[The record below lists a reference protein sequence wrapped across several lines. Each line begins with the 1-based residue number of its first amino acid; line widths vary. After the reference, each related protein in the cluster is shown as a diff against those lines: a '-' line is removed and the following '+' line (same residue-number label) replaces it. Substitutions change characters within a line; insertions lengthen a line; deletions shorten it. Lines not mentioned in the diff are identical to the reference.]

1 MRNYTNTRATV
12 FVGDRFTNRYGCE
25 AEVIKYES
33 AKKVTIRFLDD
44 FGYELTTA
52 VSTLRNINFKN
63 PYHPTVCGVGY
74 LGHGKHLAKVKGKD
88 TAVYQRW
95 TGMIARCYASRPGYY
110 ETYIGCTMVPE
121 WLNFQTFAEWHSKQ
135 PFLDGMQIDKDILL
149 KNNRTYSPENCRL
162 VPTEI
167 NKAMTGGK
175 KNRDSD
181 LPTGVGICG
190 KKFSANITTS
200 GKHRYLGLY
209 STPEEA
215 FSVYKLEK
223 ELHIRQLAEKYKGA
237 LVPEI
242 YEAMMNWEVL
252 ITD

>member
-63 PYHPTVCGVGY
+63 PYYASVHGVGY
-74 LGHGKHLAKVKGKD
+74 LGKGAHRAKLKGKD
-88 TAVYQRW
+88 TTVYQRW
-95 TGMIARCYASRPGYY
+95 AGMIARCYASGPGYY
-110 ETYIGCTMVPE
+110 ETYIGCTVVPE
-121 WLNFQTFAEWHSKQ
+121 WHNFQNFAEWHSKQ
-135 PFLDGMQIDKDILL
+135 PFIEGMQIDKDILK
-149 KNNRTYSPENCRL
+149 KNNRTYSLENCRL

-175 KNRDSD
+175 KNKESG
-181 LPTGVGICG
+181 LPTGVVHRQGR
-190 KKFSANITTS
+190 FMANITTS
-200 GKHRYLGLY
+200 GKHRYLGTFD
-209 STPEEA
+209 TPEEA
-215 FSVYKLEK
+215 FAVYKFEK
-223 ELHIRQLAEKYKGA
+223 ELHIRELAEKYKDV

-242 YEAMMNWEVL
+242 YQAMLVWEVL

>member
-44 FGYELTTA
+44 FGYELTTDA
-52 VSTLRNINFKN
+52 DSLKKIGFKN

-74 LGHGKHLAKVKGKD
+74 LGHGKHPAKVKGKD
-88 TAVYQRW
+88 TTAYQRW
-95 TGMIARCYASRPGYY
+95 NSMLSRCYENGPGRY
-110 ETYIGCTMVPE
+110 EPYIGCSVCPE
-121 WLNFQTFAEWHSKQ
+121 WLNFQNFAEWHSKQ
-135 PFLDGMQIDKDILL
+135 PFIEGTQIDKDILK
-149 KNNRTYSPENCRL
+149 KNNRVYSPENCRL

-167 NKAMTGGK
+167 NKALTGGK
-175 KNRDSD
+175 KVRELN
-181 LPTGVGICG
+181 LPTGVGISG
-190 KKFSANITTS
+190 KKFSVYITTS
-200 GKHRYLGLY
+200 SKQRYLGLY
-209 STPEEA
+209 DTPEEA
-215 FSVYKLEK
+215 FLVYKAAK
-223 ELHIRQLAEKYKGA
+223 ELHIRELAEKYKDA